1 MRWIT
6 ALTVLIAQ
14 LIITCVWSTSIGLV
28 TTSTNQPKQPTCF
41 HVHNHTCVNVIVC
54 HAIMIGKKLY
64 HLMCVFA
71 LRIASQMLQNAHPKP
86 AAPAGE
92 GDLELGVALG
102 RGHSFAKKWTE
113 KKTSSCQQQQHR
125 ACIALVFRL
134 DQSI

>member
-102 RGHSFAKKWTE
+102 RGHFLPKSGPKKRQVLASNNSIRACVALESFAL
-113 KKTSSCQQQQHR
+113 QR
-125 ACIALVFRL
+125 
-134 DQSI
+134 